1 MGALTVAIKRRT
13 YPDGGKLVVA
23 DITGSSSYATNGET
37 YTSAQFEMI
46 TGSIDAMLDCKSTPG
61 YDLVFDIPNKKVKFF
76 VVTTGVEVANATN
89 LSAVTGRVV
98 VLGDAVGI

>member
-1 MGALTVAIKRRT
+1 MGALTVAIKRRV

-23 DITGSSSYATNGET
+23 DITGSASYATNGET
-37 YTSAQFEMI
+37 FTNANFELWL
-46 TGSIDAMLDCKSTPG
+46 GPDALIDCKTTPG

-89 LSAVTGRVV
+89 LSAVTGRVIAI
-98 VLGDAVGI
+98 GDAQGI